1 MGCPL
6 ISANPNRSRV
16 LPTVVGVTCM
26 ALLVA
31 ASTMSTLD
39 GQAPAPGP
47 GQPAAPPPPQ
57 AGHPSGRLVIWG
69 DLSLFI
75 KPGDPDNCILT
86 NRFKKGQRIGIRMT
100 AFDGGTGEVENT
112 AVMVAHLTVG
122 GKTIDVPMRWRG
134 ANPPALSPTAY
145 TRSPLE
151 LWVGSW
157 TVPPDAPTGTVSY
170 TVTATDS
177 VRKDCV
183 LHALLLRRVAAR
195 HRRLDW
201 SDLQMV

>member
-1 MGCPL
+1 M
-6 ISANPNRSRV
+6 SANTNRSRV
-16 LPTVVGVTCM
+16 LSAKIGVACM

-31 ASTMSTLD
+31 AATMSTLD
-39 GQAPAPGP
+39 GQGQAPAPGR

-57 AGHPSGRLVIWG
+57 AGHPSGKLVIWG

-75 KPGDPDNCILT
+75 KAGDPDNCILI

-122 GKTIDVPMRWRG
+122 GKTIEVPMRWRG

-145 TRSPLE
+145 TRLPLE

-157 TVPPDAPTGTVSY
+157 TVPADAPTGTVSY
-170 TVTATDS
+170 TVTATDRFGRTAS
-177 VRKDCV
+177 FTPFSYAGSQLAIVD
-183 LHALLLRRVAAR
+183 
-195 HRRLDW
+195 
-201 SDLQMV
+201 